1 MGRLSVVIT
10 LLAGVVGCSTSVPG
24 AVLVSAQQR
33 DARPANLAL
42 GASRDHVWTGEL
54 LATRSHWPSSVHGYH
69 AADTSYFYEIS
80 YDEQAFYENRGGS
93 FWSVG
98 ESYRSGVLIR

>member
-1 MGRLSVVIT
+1 M
-10 LLAGVVGCSTSVPG
+10 
-24 AVLVSAQQR
+24 SAHDG
-33 DARPANLAL
+33 DARSANLAL
-42 GASRDHVWTGEL
+42 GASPDHVWAGEL
-54 LATRSHWPSSVHGYH
+54 LVTRSDWPTSVHGYRT
-69 AADTSYFYEIS
+69 ADTSYFYEIS